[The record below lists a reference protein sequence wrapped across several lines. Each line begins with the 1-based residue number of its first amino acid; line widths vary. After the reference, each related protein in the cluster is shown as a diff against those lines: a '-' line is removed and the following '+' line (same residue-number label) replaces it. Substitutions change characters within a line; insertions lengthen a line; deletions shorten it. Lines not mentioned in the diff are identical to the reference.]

1 MNQPS
6 APNSPIRR
14 FARLAMSLAL
24 VAAAPLAL
32 AEIHIGVILST
43 TGPAASLGI
52 PEEQAIKL
60 WPGEIAGEK
69 VRFTILNDASDTTT
83 ATKNAQRLIN
93 EDKVDLI
100 IGASVTPTSLAV
112 VEVAGNAQ
120 VPVISL
126 AGGGA
131 IVLPQDG
138 PRKWAFKLSPT
149 EPISIGLVLDHLQK
163 HGKGKSVATIG
174 ITTSYG
180 EGFLKSFEAIAAQRG
195 FKVVATEKYNQTDPS
210 VTAQVLK
217 IIAANAD
224 AVYIFAA
231 GTPGAL
237 PQIELAQRGYK
248 GLVYQTQGV
257 ANNDF
262 LRVGGKSLEGGYM
275 TVAPVLVAEQLPES
289 NPVKKAVVDFV
300 QRFESAGA
308 ELAVALRRDGVGR
321 APHRSERSA
330 RRAQEGQAGNAGVPL
345 GAARRHRGPAR
356 FRRLRGRLHDEPE
369 RPQRRGLAQPGHG
382 EDRERRLEAAALIEP
397 RPSLVWQRRN
407 RARYSVYSLGMRSVL
422 LIMSVPDSANSSANG
437 CRSMPAIVHAPPRR
451 LVPIRPCQIAQAS
464 NAVSSTLVGIGVPSK
479 YLTLPLSPDS
489 DSAVTL

>member
-1 MNQPS
+1 MTQPFPTNRPS
-6 APNSPIRR
+6 RR
-14 FARLAMSLAL
+14 IARLALAL
-24 VAAAPLAL
+24 VLGAVAPIAL

-60 WPGEIAGEK
+60 WPGEIGGEK
-69 VRFTILNDASDTTT
+69 VRFTILNDGSDTTT
-83 ATKNAQRLIN
+83 ATKNAQRLIS

-112 VEVAGNAQ
+112 VEIAGNAQ

-163 HGKGKSVATIG
+163 IGKGKSVATIG
-174 ITTSYG
+174 IATSYG
-180 EGFLKSFEAIAAQRG
+180 DGFLKAFEAIAPQRG
-195 FKVVATEKYNQTDPS
+195 FKIVASEKYNQTDPS
-210 VTAQVLK
+210 VTAQILK
-217 IIAANAD
+217 IVATNPD

-262 LRVGGKSLEGGYM
+262 LRVGAKSLEGGYM

-289 NPVKKAVVDFV
+289 SPVKKAAVDFV
-300 QRFESAGA
+300 QRFEKAQGPNSRSLFAATAWDALLIVDQASREALKKAKPGTPA
-308 ELAVALRRDGVGR
+308 FRAALREAIEGLRDFVG
-321 APHRSERSA
+321 SE
-330 RRAQEGQAGNAGVPL
+330 G
-345 GAARRHRGPAR
+345 
-356 FRRLRGRLHDEPE
+356 
-369 RPQRRGLAQPGHG
+369 
-382 EDRERRLEAAALIEP
+382 
-397 RPSLVWQRRN
+397 
-407 RARYSVYSLGMRSVL
+407 VYSMSASDHNGVDARSQVMVK
-422 LIMSVPDSANSSANG
+422 IENG
-437 CRSMPAIVHAPPRR
+437 GWKLQP
-451 LVPIRPCQIAQAS
+451 
-464 NAVSSTLVGIGVPSK
+464 
-479 YLTLPLSPDS
+479 
-489 DSAVTL
+489 

>member
-1 MNQPS
+1 MTQPS
-6 APNSPIRR
+6 ATMRPSRLL
-14 FARLAMSLAL
+14 ARLALAL
-24 VAAAPLAL
+24 VLGAVAPIAL

-69 VRFTILNDASDTTT
+69 VRFTILNDGSDTTT
-83 ATKNAQRLIN
+83 ATKNAQRLIS

-112 VEVAGNAQ
+112 VEIAGNAQ

-163 HGKGKSVATIG
+163 SGKGKSVATIG
-174 ITTSYG
+174 IATSYG
-180 EGFLKSFEAIAAQRG
+180 DGFLKAFEAIAAQRG
-195 FKVVATEKYNQTDPS
+195 FKIVASEKYNQTDPS
-210 VTAQVLK
+210 VTAQILK
-217 IIAANAD
+217 IVATNPD

-262 LRVGGKSLEGGYM
+262 LRVGAKSLEGGYM

-289 NPVKKAVVDFV
+289 NPVKKAAVDFV
-300 QRFESAGA
+300 QRFEKAQGPASRSLFAATAWDALLIVDQASREALKKAKPGTPA
-308 ELAVALRRDGVGR
+308 FRAALRDAIEGLRDFVG
-321 APHRSERSA
+321 SE
-330 RRAQEGQAGNAGVPL
+330 G
-345 GAARRHRGPAR
+345 
-356 FRRLRGRLHDEPE
+356 
-369 RPQRRGLAQPGHG
+369 
-382 EDRERRLEAAALIEP
+382 
-397 RPSLVWQRRN
+397 
-407 RARYSVYSLGMRSVL
+407 VYSMSASDHNGVDARSQVMVR
-422 LIMSVPDSANSSANG
+422 IENG
-437 CRSMPAIVHAPPRR
+437 GWKLQP
-451 LVPIRPCQIAQAS
+451 
-464 NAVSSTLVGIGVPSK
+464 
-479 YLTLPLSPDS
+479 
-489 DSAVTL
+489 

>member
-6 APNSPIRR
+6 SPN
-14 FARLAMSLAL
+14 RLARRLGRLVVAL
-24 VAAAPLAL
+24 GLVGGASIAL

-69 VRFTILNDASDTTT
+69 VRFTVLNDASDTTT

-112 VEVAGNAQ
+112 VEIAGNAQ

-149 EPISIGLVLDHLQK
+149 EPISIGLVLDHLLK
-163 HGKGKSVATIG
+163 SGKGKSVATIG

-180 EGFLKSFEAIAAQRG
+180 EGFLKAFEAAAAQRG
-195 FKVVATEKYNQTDPS
+195 FKVVASEKYNQTDPS

-217 IIAANAD
+217 IVAANPD

-237 PQIELAQRGYK
+237 PQIELATRGYK
-248 GLVYQTQGV
+248 GPVYQTQGV

-275 TVAPVLVAEQLPES
+275 TVAPVLVAEQLPDA
-289 NPVKKAVVDFV
+289 NPVKKAALDFV
-300 QRFESAGA
+300 QRFEKAQGPGSRSLFAATAWDALLIVQNASRDALKKGKPGTPA
-308 ELAVALRRDGVGR
+308 FRAALRD
-321 APHRSERSA
+321 AI
-330 RRAQEGQAGNAGVPL
+330 EG
-345 GAARRHRGPAR
+345 
-356 FRRLRGRLHDEPE
+356 LHDFVGSEGVYTMSASDHNGVDARSQVMVKIE
-369 RPQRRGLAQPGHG
+369 NGAWKLQP
-382 EDRERRLEAAALIEP
+382 
-397 RPSLVWQRRN
+397 
-407 RARYSVYSLGMRSVL
+407 
-422 LIMSVPDSANSSANG
+422 
-437 CRSMPAIVHAPPRR
+437 
-451 LVPIRPCQIAQAS
+451 
-464 NAVSSTLVGIGVPSK
+464 
-479 YLTLPLSPDS
+479 
-489 DSAVTL
+489 